1 MAEEIDLGALDTMPT
16 FTFGGSKSGGG
27 GGGGGF
33 GGGIELLM
41 NNKFKDNDRKNSG
54 GGGDIDLSELTAL
67 ENELNDLSN
76 ISKRSDGDGD
86 GGRGGSSSSSGGGNF
101 LSGILNLSKSDRDND
116 NGGNEGG
123 IHLGQSTSNTDGD
136 NRTWDGYGKFNNI
149 PLDPDANI
157 DPTPQLSKEEMLKEK
172 FKLLRKLE
180 ELEQKGVQLTKRYSM
195 DSSYAEMKGE
205 YDTQM
210 EERER
215 QNSTKFQG
223 KMLLACITGLEFL
236 NNKFDPFDLK
246 LDGWSEQVN
255 ENLSEYDEIFG
266 ELHEKYKS
274 KAKMSPELKLLFQL
288 GGSAIMLHMTNTM
301 FKSALPGMDDIMR
314 QNPELMQ
321 QFTQAAVS
329 SMSSNM
335 GGGGSSSIGGG
346 RGSGFGNFMNDIIGG
361 NGSSMGRGNNEP
373 PPYVQQRPPP
383 PPIATKGPLAPPP
396 PVRPGATA
404 MPTPMPML
412 DQKSRRPEMRGPST
426 DVSDM
431 MSRLKTKTI
440 NIQPSGNNNNNNNN
454 NNSSSSSSS
463 GGNGGSVQPDQ
474 GNSALQNIISGM
486 TGSLGSGGGG
496 GSGDGLLESTVIN
509 LSSLGDIPQDST
521 PHKSKRRPRSEK
533 NTVSMDL

>member
-1 MAEEIDLGALDTMPT
+1 MAEVIDLGDLDTIPT
-16 FTFGGSKSGGG
+16 FTLGGG
-27 GGGGGF
+27 GGGGGSKTVSNF

-41 NNKFKDNDRKNSG
+41 NDKFKGGDSGRKNG
-54 GGGDIDLSELTAL
+54 GGSGDIDLGELADL

-76 ISKRSDGDGD
+76 RRSSSSTSAAAAEAAGSSGGSGLFGGIFNIGRSSDDGD
-86 GGRGGSSSSSGGGNF
+86 GGGGG
-101 LSGILNLSKSDRDND
+101 
-116 NGGNEGG
+116 GG
-123 IHLGQSTSNTDGD
+123 INLGSSTSNTDAE

-149 PLDPDANI
+149 PLDPDANV
-157 DPTPQLSKEEMLKEK
+157 DPTPQLSKDEMLKEK

-180 ELEQKGVQLTKRYSM
+180 ELEQKGVTLTKRYSM

-205 YDTQM
+205 YDTQI

-215 QNSTKFQG
+215 HNSVKFQG

-246 LDGWSEQVN
+246 LDGWSEQMN
-255 ENLSEYDEIFG
+255 ENLGEYDEIFG

-329 SMSSNM
+329 SMSNNM
-335 GGGGSSSIGGG
+335 GGGGGGGGQGGGQGGG

-361 NGSSMGRGNNEP
+361 GGGGGGGNGREP

-383 PPIATKGPLAPPP
+383 APIATKGPMAPPP
-396 PVRPGATA
+396 PMRPGALPPTSSGPGRQSQNQDFGGNDAGGTA
-404 MPTPMPML
+404 YE
-412 DQKSRRPEMRGPST
+412 QKSRRPEMRGPSA

-440 NIQPSGNNNNNNNN
+440 NIQQSATGSSAGNGYAADMTLKNILSGMG
-454 NNSSSSSSS
+454 
-463 GGNGGSVQPDQ
+463 GGNGNGNDLISVTD
-474 GNSALQNIISGM
+474 
-486 TGSLGSGGGG
+486 
-496 GSGDGLLESTVIN
+496 
-509 LSSLGDIPQDST
+509 LGDIPADST
-521 PHKSKRRPRSEK
+521 PHKSKRRPRSER
-533 NTVSMDL
+533 NTVSLDL

>member
-16 FTFGGSKSGGG
+16 FTFGGSKSGGGSSSGGG

-54 GGGDIDLSELTAL
+54 GGGGDIDLSELTAL

-76 ISKRSDGDGD
+76 VSKRSDGDGD
-86 GGRGGSSSSSGGGNF
+86 GGRGGSSGGGGGGGGGF
-101 LSGILNLSKSDRDND
+101 LSGIFNLSKSDGD
-116 NGGNEGG
+116 NGSGANEGG
-123 IHLGQSTSNTDGD
+123 IHLGQSTSNTDAD

-149 PLDPDANI
+149 PLDPDANV
-157 DPTPQLSKEEMLKEK
+157 DPTPQLSKEDMLKEK

-215 QNSTKFQG
+215 QNSMKFQG

-255 ENLSEYDEIFG
+255 ENLGEYDEIFG

-329 SMSSNM
+329 SMSNNTGGA
-335 GGGGSSSIGGG
+335 GGGGGGG
-346 RGSGFGNFMNDIIGG
+346 RGSGFSNFMSDIIGG
-361 NGSSMGRGNNEP
+361 NGSMGRSNDL

-383 PPIATKGPLAPPP
+383 PPIATKGPVAPPP

-404 MPTPMPML
+404 MPTPMSMPE
-412 DQKSRRPEMRGPST
+412 QKSRRPEMRGPST

-440 NIQPSGNNNNNNNN
+440 NIQPSG
-454 NNSSSSSSS
+454 SSSNASA
-463 GGNGGSVQPDQ
+463 QQEQ
-474 GNSALQNIISGM
+474 GNSTLQNILSGM
-486 TGSLGSGGGG
+486 TGSMASGGGG
-496 GSGDGLLESTVIN
+496 DDISLEPTVIN
-509 LSSLGDIPQDST
+509 VSNLGDIPQESA

>member
-16 FTFGGSKSGGG
+16 FTFGSGSKSSSGGG
-27 GGGGGF
+27 GGGGSNF

-41 NNKFKDNDRKNSG
+41 NNKFKDTDRKG
-54 GGGDIDLSELTAL
+54 GSSGGDIDLSELAAL

-76 ISKRSDGDGD
+76 VGPTRHSDNE
-86 GGRGGSSSSSGGGNF
+86 SGGGGGGCGGGGGGF
-101 LSGILNLSKSDRDND
+101 LSGIFNLSKSDGES
-116 NGGNEGG
+116 GGGGGGGG
-123 IHLGQSTSNTDGD
+123 IHLGQSTSHTDAD
-136 NRTWDGYGKFNNI
+136 NRTWDGYGKFNDI
-149 PLDPDANI
+149 PLDPDANV

-195 DSSYAEMKGE
+195 DSSYQEMKGE

-215 QNSTKFQG
+215 HNSMKFQG

-255 ENLSEYDEIFG
+255 ENINEYDEIFG

-329 SMSSNM
+329 SMSGNL
-335 GGGGSSSIGGG
+335 GGGGGGGGGGG

-361 NGSSMGRGNNEP
+361 SGMGGGGGRNNEP
-373 PPYVQQRPPP
+373 PQYAQQRPPP

-404 MPTPMPML
+404 MPMPMPMMQQQQQQQQQNAE
-412 DQKSRRPEMRGPST
+412 QKSRRPEMRGPST

-440 NIQPSGNNNNNNNN
+440 NIQPSGSAQQ
-454 NNSSSSSSS
+454 SSEPPS
-463 GGNGGSVQPDQ
+463 NIT
-474 GNSALQNIISGM
+474 LQNILSGM
-486 TGSLGSGGGG
+486 TGGGGNG
-496 GSGDGLLESTVIN
+496 NGDDISLDANVIN
-509 LSSLGDIPQDST
+509 VSSLGDIPQDST
-521 PHKSKRRPRSEK
+521 PHKSKRRQRSER

>member
-16 FTFGGSKSGGG
+16 FTIGGGGSRSSGGG
-27 GGGGGF
+27 GGNF

-41 NNKFKDNDRKNSG
+41 NNKFKDSDRKG
-54 GGGDIDLSELTAL
+54 GGGGGSGGDIDLGELAAL

-76 ISKRSDGDGD
+76 IPRRNSGGGDDGGGGGGGGGGD
-86 GGRGGSSSSSGGGNF
+86 GGGGGF
-101 LSGILNLSKSDRDND
+101 LSGMFNFSKSGGD
-116 NGGNEGG
+116 NGGGASDGGG
-123 IHLGQSTSNTDGD
+123 IHLGQSTSNTDAD

-149 PLDPDANI
+149 PMDPDANV

-180 ELEQKGVQLTKRYSM
+180 ELEQKGVQLSKRYSM

-205 YDTQM
+205 YDTQI

-215 QNSTKFQG
+215 HNSMKFQG

-246 LDGWSEQVN
+246 LEGWSEQVN
-255 ENLSEYDEIFG
+255 ENIGEYDEIFG

-329 SMSSNM
+329 SMSNNTL
-335 GGGGSSSIGGG
+335 GGGGGGGGGG

-361 NGSSMGRGNNEP
+361 SGGGGGGGGRNNNEP
-373 PPYVQQRPPP
+373 PHYAQHRPPP
-383 PPIATKGPLAPPP
+383 PPIATKGPVAPPP

-404 MPTPMPML
+404 MPTPMSMPE
-412 DQKSRRPEMRGPST
+412 QRSRRPEMRGPTT

-440 NIQPSGNNNNNNNN
+440 NIQPG
-454 NNSSSSSSS
+454 
-463 GGNGGSVQPDQ
+463 GGNGGGPPEQ
-474 GNSALQNIISGM
+474 GNAMLQNILSGM
-486 TGSLGSGGGG
+486 TGGGGG
-496 GSGDGLLESTVIN
+496 GGGGGDDDLSLGASVIN
-509 LSSLGDIPQDST
+509 VSSLGDIPQDSAA
-521 PHKSKRRPRSEK
+521 HKSKRRPRSEK

>member
-16 FTFGGSKSGGG
+16 FTFGGSKSSGGSGGG
-27 GGGGGF
+27 SNF

-41 NNKFKDNDRKNSG
+41 NNKFKDSDRKGSSG
-54 GGGDIDLSELTAL
+54 GAAGDIDLSELTAL

-76 ISKRSDGDGD
+76 VPKRGSDNDGSAGAGA
-86 GGRGGSSSSSGGGNF
+86 GGSSSGGGFMSNIFNF
-101 LSGILNLSKSDRDND
+101 TKSNGDSNESG
-116 NGGNEGG
+116 GAEGSS
-123 IHLGQSTSNTDGD
+123 IHLGQSTSNTDAE

-157 DPTPQLSKEEMLKEK
+157 DPTPQLSKEDMLKEK

-215 QNSTKFQG
+215 QNSVKFQG

-255 ENLSEYDEIFG
+255 ENLNEYDEIFG

-329 SMSSNM
+329 SMSNNSVGGSM
-335 GGGGSSSIGGG
+335 GGGGGGSG

-361 NGSSMGRGNNEP
+361 SGGRNNNEP
-373 PPYVQQRPPP
+373 PPYVQHRPPP
-383 PPIATKGPLAPPP
+383 PPIATKGPVAPPP
-396 PVRPGATA
+396 PIRPGATA
-404 MPTPMPML
+404 MPTPMMQQQQPQVE
-412 DQKSRRPEMRGPST
+412 QKSRRPEMRGPST

-440 NIQPSGNNNNNNNN
+440 NIQPSGNG
-454 NNSSSSSSS
+454 SSSAAA
-463 GGNGGSVQPDQ
+463 QEQ
-474 GNSALQNIISGM
+474 GNSTLQNILSGM
-486 TGSLGSGGGG
+486 TGSGGNDDV
-496 GSGDGLLESTVIN
+496 SLEPTVIN
-509 LSSLGDIPQDST
+509 VASLGDIPQDST
-521 PHKSKRRPRSEK
+521 PHRSKRRPRSER

>member
-1 MAEEIDLGALDTMPT
+1 MAEEIDLGALDSMPT
-16 FTFGGSKSGGG
+16 FTFGSGSGGGSRSSGGG
-27 GGGGGF
+27 GGGGGNF

-41 NNKFKDNDRKNSG
+41 NNKFKDSDRKSGGGSG
-54 GGGDIDLSELTAL
+54 GGGDIDLSELAAL

-76 ISKRSDGDGD
+76 VKRNSDN
-86 GGRGGSSSSSGGGNF
+86 GSGANGGGGGGGFFN
-101 LSGILNLSKSDRDND
+101 GIFNLSKSDGEND
-116 NGGNEGG
+116 SGGGGGGG
-123 IHLGQSTSNTDGD
+123 IHLGQSTSNTDAD

-149 PLDPDANI
+149 PLDPDANV
-157 DPTPQLSKEEMLKEK
+157 DPTPQFSKEELLKEK
-172 FKLLRKLE
+172 FKILRKLE

-195 DSSYAEMKGE
+195 DSSYPEMKGE

-215 QNSTKFQG
+215 HNSMKFQG

-255 ENLSEYDEIFG
+255 ENINEYDEIFG

-329 SMSSNM
+329 SMSNNM
-335 GGGGSSSIGGG
+335 GGQGGGGGGGGGG

-361 NGSSMGRGNNEP
+361 SGGGGGGRNNEP
-373 PPYVQQRPPP
+373 PPYAQHRPPP
-383 PPIATKGPLAPPP
+383 PPIATKGPVAPPP

-404 MPTPMPML
+404 MPTPMQNMASS
-412 DQKSRRPEMRGPST
+412 DQRSKRPEMRGPSS

-440 NIQPSGNNNNNNNN
+440 NIQPSGGSNNMNAQP
-454 NNSSSSSSS
+454 SDP
-463 GGNGGSVQPDQ
+463 GNVT
-474 GNSALQNIISGM
+474 LQNILSGM
-486 TGSLGSGGGG
+486 TGSGGANDDMMLDA
-496 GSGDGLLESTVIN
+496 SVIN
-509 LSSLGDIPQDST
+509 VSSLGDIPQDST
-521 PHKSKRRPRSEK
+521 PHKSKRRPRSER

>member
-16 FTFGGSKSGGG
+16 FTFGGSKSSGGG
-27 GGGGGF
+27 GGGGGGGSNF

-41 NNKFKDNDRKNSG
+41 NNKFKDSDRKGGSG
-54 GGGDIDLSELTAL
+54 GDGAGDIDLSELTAL

-76 ISKRSDGDGD
+76 IPKRGSDNDSGGGGGGGFMSNIFNLTKSDGGD
-86 GGRGGSSSSSGGGNF
+86 SGGGGSSS
-101 LSGILNLSKSDRDND
+101 
-116 NGGNEGG
+116 
-123 IHLGQSTSNTDGD
+123 IHLGQSTSNTDAE

-157 DPTPQLSKEEMLKEK
+157 DPTPQLSKEDMLKEK

-215 QNSTKFQG
+215 QNSVKFQG

-255 ENLSEYDEIFG
+255 ENINEYDEIFG

-329 SMSSNM
+329 SMSGNL
-335 GGGGSSSIGGG
+335 GGGGGGGGGGG
-346 RGSGFGNFMNDIIGG
+346 RGAGFGNFMNDIIGG
-361 NGSSMGRGNNEP
+361 NGGRNNNEP
-373 PPYVQQRPPP
+373 PPYVQHRPPP
-383 PPIATKGPLAPPP
+383 PPIATKGPVAPPP
-396 PVRPGATA
+396 PIRPGATA
-404 MPTPMPML
+404 MPTPMMQQQQQQQQTE
-412 DQKSRRPEMRGPST
+412 QKLRRPEMRGPST

-440 NIQPSGNNNNNNNN
+440 NIQPSG
-454 NNSSSSSSS
+454 SS
-463 GGNGGSVQPDQ
+463 NGGGAATQES
-474 GNSALQNIISGM
+474 GNSMLQNILSGM
-486 TGSLGSGGGG
+486 TGGSGGG
-496 GSGDGLLESTVIN
+496 SDDISLEPTVIN
-509 LSSLGDIPQDST
+509 VSSLGDIPQDST
-521 PHKSKRRPRSEK
+521 PHRSKRRPRSER

>member
-16 FTFGGSKSGGG
+16 FTFGGSGGG
-27 GGGGGF
+27 GGGSSGSGGSGGNF

-41 NNKFKDNDRKNSG
+41 NNKFKDSDRKGSGSGGGG
-54 GGGDIDLSELTAL
+54 GGGDIDLSELAAL
-67 ENELNDLSN
+67 ENELNDLSDVKK
-76 ISKRSDGDGD
+76 KRPSSDE
-86 GGRGGSSSSSGGGNF
+86 GGNDSSSGGGGGGF
-101 LSGILNLSKSDRDND
+101 LSGIFNLNKTDNS
-116 NGGNEGG
+116 NGNGNGG
-123 IHLGQSTSNTDGD
+123 IHLGESTSNTDAD

-157 DPTPQLSKEEMLKEK
+157 DTTPQLSKEEMLKEK

-195 DSSYAEMKGE
+195 DSSYQEMKGE

-215 QNSTKFQG
+215 QNSVKFQG

-255 ENLSEYDEIFG
+255 ENLTEYDEIFG

-329 SMSSNM
+329 SMSGGGGGGGM
-335 GGGGSSSIGGG
+335 GGGGGGGGGGG
-346 RGSGFGNFMNDIIGG
+346 RGSGFGNFMSDIIGG
-361 NGSSMGRGNNEP
+361 SGMGGGGGFGRNNEP
-373 PPYVQQRPPP
+373 PPYAQQRPPP
-383 PPIATKGPLAPPP
+383 PPIATKGPVAPPP

-404 MPTPMPML
+404 MPTPMSSSS
-412 DQKSRRPEMRGPST
+412 DQKSRRPEMRGPSA

-440 NIQPSGNNNNNNNN
+440 NIQPSSASTAAAG
-454 NNSSSSSSS
+454 SSD
-463 GGNGGSVQPDQ
+463 NLT
-474 GNSALQNIISGM
+474 LQNILSGM
-486 TGSLGSGGGG
+486 TGSGNG
-496 GSGDGLLESTVIN
+496 GSNGDISLEPTIIN
-509 LSSLGDIPQDST
+509 VSSLGDIPEEST
-521 PHKSKRRPRSEK
+521 PHKSKRRPRSER

>member
-1 MAEEIDLGALDTMPT
+1 MAEEIDLGALDSMPT
-16 FTFGGSKSGGG
+16 FTIGGGGGRSSGGG
-27 GGGGGF
+27 GGGGGGGNF

-41 NNKFKDNDRKNSG
+41 NNKFKDSDRKG
-54 GGGDIDLSELTAL
+54 GGSGSGDIDLGELAAL
-67 ENELNDLSN
+67 ENELNELSN
-76 ISKRSDGDGD
+76 IPKRNSGSGGDSDG
-86 GGRGGSSSSSGGGNF
+86 GGGSGGGSGGGGSSGSGGGGF
-101 LSGILNLSKSDRDND
+101 LSGIFNLSKSDSD
-116 NGGNEGG
+116 NGGGASGGGGGG
-123 IHLGQSTSNTDGD
+123 IHLGQSTSNTDAD

-149 PLDPDANI
+149 PMDPDANV

-180 ELEQKGVQLTKRYSM
+180 ELEQKGVQLSKRYSM

-205 YDTQM
+205 YDTQI

-215 QNSTKFQG
+215 HNSMKFQG

-246 LDGWSEQVN
+246 LEGWSEQVN
-255 ENLSEYDEIFG
+255 ENIGEYDEIFG

-329 SMSSNM
+329 SMSNNM
-335 GGGGSSSIGGG
+335 GGGGGGSGGGGG

-361 NGSSMGRGNNEP
+361 SGGGGGRNNNEP
-373 PPYVQQRPPP
+373 PHYAQHRPPP
-383 PPIATKGPLAPPP
+383 PPIATKGPVAPPP

-404 MPTPMPML
+404 MPTPMNMTE
-412 DQKSRRPEMRGPST
+412 QRSRRPEMRGPTT

-440 NIQPSGNNNNNNNN
+440 NIQPGGGSGN
-454 NNSSSSSSS
+454 S
-463 GGNGGSVQPDQ
+463 GPPDQ
-474 GNSALQNIISGM
+474 GNAMLQNILSGM
-486 TGSLGSGGGG
+486 TGSGGNDDLALGPS
-496 GSGDGLLESTVIN
+496 VIN
-509 LSSLGDIPQDST
+509 VSSLGDIPQDSAA
-521 PHKSKRRPRSEK
+521 HKSKRRPRSEK

>member
-16 FTFGGSKSGGG
+16 FTFGGSGGGGKSSSSSGGG
-27 GGGGGF
+27 NF

-41 NNKFKDNDRKNSG
+41 NNKFKDSDRKGGG

-76 ISKRSDGDGD
+76 VGPRRSGESDSGRDG
-86 GGRGGSSSSSGGGNF
+86 SGGGGGGGF
-101 LSGILNLSKSDRDND
+101 LSGIFNLSKSD
-116 NGGNEGG
+116 GGESSAGGGG
-123 IHLGQSTSNTDGD
+123 INLGESTSNTDAE

-149 PLDPDANI
+149 PMDPDANA

-195 DSSYAEMKGE
+195 DSSYQEMKGE

-215 QNSTKFQG
+215 QNSVKFQG

-255 ENLSEYDEIFG
+255 ENLTEYDEIFG

-335 GGGGSSSIGGG
+335 GGGAPGGGGSG

-361 NGSSMGRGNNEP
+361 GGPSGGGFGRNNEP
-373 PPYVQQRPPP
+373 PPYAQHRPPP
-383 PPIATKGPLAPPP
+383 PPIATKGPVAPPP

-404 MPTPMPML
+404 MPTPMSM
-412 DQKSRRPEMRGPST
+412 DQKSRRPEMRGPT
-426 DVSDM
+426 ADVSDM

-440 NIQPSGNNNNNNNN
+440 NIQPTGSGSASGPM
-454 NNSSSSSSS
+454 NSDTA
-463 GGNGGSVQPDQ
+463 GNLT
-474 GNSALQNIISGM
+474 LQNILSGM
-486 TGSLGSGGGG
+486 TGS
-496 GSGDGLLESTVIN
+496 STNGASDEIN
-509 LSSLGDIPQDST
+509 LEPTVVNVSSLGELPQDST
-521 PHKSKRRPRSEK
+521 PHKSKRRQRSDR
-533 NTVSMDL
+533 NTVSLDL

>member
-1 MAEEIDLGALDTMPT
+1 MAEEIDLGSLDSMPT
-16 FTFGGSKSGGG
+16 FTFGKSSSGGG
-27 GGGGGF
+27 GGSSSSGSNF

-41 NNKFKDNDRKNSG
+41 NNKFKDGERKNSG

-67 ENELNDLSN
+67 ENELNELSN
-76 ISKRSDGDGD
+76 VSKRSDIEE
-86 GGRGGSSSSSGGGNF
+86 RERNSGGGGSF
-101 LSGILNLSKSDRDND
+101 LGGIFNLTKSDGD
-116 NGGNEGG
+116 NGNNSGGGESGG
-123 IHLGQSTSNTDGD
+123 INLGQSTSNTDGD

-149 PLDPDANI
+149 PMDPDANV

-215 QNSTKFQG
+215 QNSVKFQG

-255 ENLSEYDEIFG
+255 ENLNEYDEIFG

-329 SMSSNM
+329 SMSNNM
-335 GGGGSSSIGGG
+335 GGGGGGGGGGG
-346 RGSGFGNFMNDIIGG
+346 RGSGFSNFMSDIIGG
-361 NGSSMGRGNNEP
+361 NGSMGRNNDP
-373 PPYVQQRPPP
+373 PPYAQQRPPP
-383 PPIATKGPLAPPP
+383 PPIATKGPVAPPP
-396 PVRPGATA
+396 PIRPGATA
-404 MPTPMPML
+404 MPTPMSMSE
-412 DQKSRRPEMRGPST
+412 QKSRRPEMRGPST

-440 NIQPSGNNNNNNNN
+440 NIQPSGG
-454 NNSSSSSSS
+454 SSSSAPQSQSE
-463 GGNGGSVQPDQ
+463 Q
-474 GNSALQNIISGM
+474 GNATLQNILSGM
-486 TGSLGSGGGG
+486 TGSMSSGGDDI
-496 GSGDGLLESTVIN
+496 SLEPTIIN
-509 LSSLGDIPQDST
+509 VSNLGDIPQDST

>member
-1 MAEEIDLGALDTMPT
+1 MKGNTLKIALLIGGGLAVYYFWNKNRQKKLAQQQQPVREEEETEDEILPVGV
-16 FTFGGSKSGGG
+16 GGG
-27 GGGGGF
+27 GGGGG
-33 GGGIELLM
+33 GSG
-41 NNKFKDNDRKNSG
+41 SG
-54 GGGDIDLSELTAL
+54 GG
-67 ENELNDLSN
+67 
-76 ISKRSDGDGD
+76 
-86 GGRGGSSSSSGGGNF
+86 F
-101 LSGILNLSKSDRDND
+101 LSGIFNLNKSD
-116 NGGNEGG
+116 GGSSGGDTGG
-123 IHLGQSTSNTDGD
+123 IHLGQSTSNTDAD

-149 PLDPDANI
+149 PLDPDANV

-215 QNSTKFQG
+215 QNSVKFQG

-255 ENLSEYDEIFG
+255 ENLGEYDEIFG

-329 SMSSNM
+329 SMS
-335 GGGGSSSIGGG
+335 
-346 RGSGFGNFMNDIIGG
+346 
-361 NGSSMGRGNNEP
+361 NN
-373 PPYVQQRPPP
+373 
-383 PPIATKGPLAPPP
+383 I
-396 PVRPGATA
+396 
-404 MPTPMPML
+404 
-412 DQKSRRPEMRGPST
+412 
-426 DVSDM
+426 
-431 MSRLKTKTI
+431 
-440 NIQPSGNNNNNNNN
+440 
-454 NNSSSSSSS
+454 
-463 GGNGGSVQPDQ
+463 
-474 GNSALQNIISGM
+474 
-486 TGSLGSGGGG
+486 GGGG
-496 GSGDGLLESTVIN
+496 GGGVA
-509 LSSLGDIPQDST
+509 
-521 PHKSKRRPRSEK
+521 R
-533 NTVSMDL
+533 

>member
-16 FTFGGSKSGGG
+16 FTFGGSKSGSGGGGG

-54 GGGDIDLSELTAL
+54 GGGGGDIDLSELTAL

-76 ISKRSDGDGD
+76 VSKRSDGDGD
-86 GGRGGSSSSSGGGNF
+86 NGGSGGSGSGGGGF
-101 LSGILNLSKSDRDND
+101 MSGIFNLSKSDGDS
-116 NGGNEGG
+116 GGG
-123 IHLGQSTSNTDGD
+123 IGSSNLGQSTSNTDAD

-149 PLDPDANI
+149 PLDPDANV
-157 DPTPQLSKEEMLKEK
+157 DPTPQLSKEDMLKEK

-215 QNSTKFQG
+215 QNSMKFQG

-255 ENLSEYDEIFG
+255 ENLNEYDEIFG

-335 GGGGSSSIGGG
+335 GGGGPGGGGGGGGGG
-346 RGSGFGNFMNDIIGG
+346 RGSGFGNFMTDIMGGMGGGG
-361 NGSSMGRGNNEP
+361 NGGMGRNNEP

-383 PPIATKGPLAPPP
+383 PPIATKGPVAPPP

-404 MPTPMPML
+404 MPTPMSMQPPQSMS

-440 NIQPSGNNNNNNNN
+440 NIQSSTGGSG
-454 NNSSSSSSS
+454 SSS
-463 GGNGGSVQPDQ
+463 QQDQ
-474 GNSALQNIISGM
+474 GNSTLQNILSGM
-486 TGSLGSGGGG
+486 TGSMGSGGDDI
-496 GSGDGLLESTVIN
+496 SLEPTVIN
-509 LSSLGDIPQDST
+509 VSNLGDIPQDST
-521 PHKSKRRPRSEK
+521 PHKSKRRPRSER

>member
-27 GGGGGF
+27 SSSAGGSGGGF

-54 GGGDIDLSELTAL
+54 GGGGAGDIDLSELTAL

-76 ISKRSDGDGD
+76 VSKRSDGDGD
-86 GGRGGSSSSSGGGNF
+86 GGRGGSSGGGGGGGGF
-101 LSGILNLSKSDRDND
+101 LSGIFNLSKSDGDS
-116 NGGNEGG
+116 GSGANEGG
-123 IHLGQSTSNTDGD
+123 IHLGQSTSNTDAD

-149 PLDPDANI
+149 PLDPDANV
-157 DPTPQLSKEEMLKEK
+157 DPTPQLSKEDMLKEK

-215 QNSTKFQG
+215 QNSMKFQG

-255 ENLSEYDEIFG
+255 ENLGEYDEIFG

-329 SMSSNM
+329 SMSNNTGGA
-335 GGGGSSSIGGG
+335 GGGGGGGGGG
-346 RGSGFGNFMNDIIGG
+346 RGSGFSNFMSDIIGG
-361 NGSSMGRGNNEP
+361 NGSMGRSNDL

-383 PPIATKGPLAPPP
+383 PPIATKGPVAPPP

-404 MPTPMPML
+404 MPTPMSMPE
-412 DQKSRRPEMRGPST
+412 QKSRRPEMRGPST

-440 NIQPSGNNNNNNNN
+440 NIQPSGT
-454 NNSSSSSSS
+454 SSNVSA
-463 GGNGGSVQPDQ
+463 QQEQ
-474 GNSALQNIISGM
+474 GNSTLQNILSGM
-486 TGSLGSGGGG
+486 TGSMASGGD
-496 GSGDGLLESTVIN
+496 GDDISLEPTVIN
-509 LSSLGDIPQDST
+509 VSNLGDIPQESA

>member
-16 FTFGGSKSGGG
+16 FTFGGSKSSAGGG
-27 GGGGGF
+27 GGGSNF

-41 NNKFKDNDRKNSG
+41 NNKFKDSDRKGGGG
-54 GGGDIDLSELTAL
+54 GGGDIDLSELAAL

-76 ISKRSDGDGD
+76 VKRGSDTD
-86 GGRGGSSSSSGGGNF
+86 SGGGGGGGGGGGF
-101 LSGILNLSKSDRDND
+101 LTGIFNLSKSDGES
-116 NGGNEGG
+116 GGGG
-123 IHLGQSTSNTDGD
+123 IHLGQSTSQTDAD
-136 NRTWDGYGKFNNI
+136 NRTWDGYGKFNDI
-149 PLDPDANI
+149 PLDPDANV

-195 DSSYAEMKGE
+195 DSSYQEMKGE

-215 QNSTKFQG
+215 LNSVKFQG
-223 KMLLACITGLEFL
+223 KMLLACITGIEFL

-255 ENLSEYDEIFG
+255 ENLTEYDEIFG

-329 SMSSNM
+329 SMSGNL
-335 GGGGSSSIGGG
+335 GGGGGGGGGGG
-346 RGSGFGNFMNDIIGG
+346 RGSGFGNFMSDIIGG
-361 NGSSMGRGNNEP
+361 SGMGGGGGGGGGGGRNNDP
-373 PPYVQQRPPP
+373 PPYAQHRPPP
-383 PPIATKGPLAPPP
+383 PPIATKGPVAPPP

-404 MPTPMPML
+404 MPMPMMQQQQQQQQYTE
-412 DQKSRRPEMRGPST
+412 QKSRRPEMRGPST
-426 DVSDM
+426 DVGDM

-440 NIQPSGNNNNNNNN
+440 NIQPS
-454 NNSSSSSSS
+454 SSSTSQQQQQQPSEPA
-463 GGNGGSVQPDQ
+463 GNVT
-474 GNSALQNIISGM
+474 LQNILSGM
-486 TGSLGSGGGG
+486 TGSLGDDISLD
-496 GSGDGLLESTVIN
+496 SNIIN

>member
-16 FTFGGSKSGGG
+16 FTFGGSGKSSSSSSSGGG
-27 GGGGGF
+27 NF

-41 NNKFKDNDRKNSG
+41 NNKFKDSDRKGGGGG

-76 ISKRSDGDGD
+76 VGPKRSGESDSGRD
-86 GGRGGSSSSSGGGNF
+86 GGGGGGGGF
-101 LSGILNLSKSDRDND
+101 LSGIFNLSKSD
-116 NGGNEGG
+116 GGESSAGGGGGGGG
-123 IHLGQSTSNTDGD
+123 IHLGESTSNTDAD

-149 PLDPDANI
+149 PMDPDANVES
-157 DPTPQLSKEEMLKEK
+157 TPQLSKEEMLKEK

-195 DSSYAEMKGE
+195 DSSYQEMKGE

-215 QNSTKFQG
+215 QNSVKFQG

-255 ENLSEYDEIFG
+255 ENLTEYDEIFG

-329 SMSSNM
+329 SMSSNT
-335 GGGGSSSIGGG
+335 GGGGG
-346 RGSGFGNFMNDIIGG
+346 RGSGFGNFMNDIMSGG
-361 NGSSMGRGNNEP
+361 GGAPGGGFGRNNEP
-373 PPYVQQRPPP
+373 PPYAQHRPPP
-383 PPIATKGPLAPPP
+383 PPIATKGPVAPPP

-404 MPTPMPML
+404 MPTPMSM
-412 DQKSRRPEMRGPST
+412 DQKSRRPEMRGPT
-426 DVSDM
+426 ADVSDM

-440 NIQPSGNNNNNNNN
+440 NIQPTGSGAGSASAAA
-454 NNSSSSSSS
+454 NSDTA
-463 GGNGGSVQPDQ
+463 GNLT
-474 GNSALQNIISGM
+474 LQNILSGM
-486 TGSLGSGGGG
+486 TGSSTNGAGA
-496 GSGDGLLESTVIN
+496 GDEIN
-509 LSSLGDIPQDST
+509 LEPTVVNVSSLGELPQDST
-521 PHKSKRRPRSEK
+521 PHKSKRRPRSER

>member
-1 MAEEIDLGALDTMPT
+1 MAEEIDLGALDTIPT
-16 FTFGGSKSGGG
+16 FTFGSGNKSSSSSGGSN
-27 GGGGGF
+27 F

-41 NNKFKDNDRKNSG
+41 NNKFKDSDRKSGGGGG
-54 GGGDIDLSELTAL
+54 GGGDIDLSELSAL

-76 ISKRSDGDGD
+76 VK
-86 GGRGGSSSSSGGGNF
+86 RGGDNENGGGGSGGGSGGGF
-101 LSGILNLSKSDRDND
+101 LGGMFNLDADGG
-116 NGGNEGG
+116 NGGGGGGGGG
-123 IHLGQSTSNTDGD
+123 IHLGQSTSQTDVD
-136 NRTWDGYGKFNNI
+136 NRTWDGYGKFNDI
-149 PLDPDANI
+149 PLDPDANV

-195 DSSYAEMKGE
+195 DSSYQEMKGE
-205 YDTQM
+205 YDTQI

-215 QNSTKFQG
+215 HNSMKFQG

-255 ENLSEYDEIFG
+255 ENLTEYDEIFG
-266 ELHEKYKS
+266 ELHDKYKS

-329 SMSSNM
+329 SMSGNL
-335 GGGGSSSIGGG
+335 GGGGGGGGGGG

-361 NGSSMGRGNNEP
+361 SGMGGGGGGRNNEP
-373 PPYVQQRPPP
+373 PQYAQHRPPP
-383 PPIATKGPLAPPP
+383 PPIATKGPVAPPP

-404 MPTPMPML
+404 MPMPMMQQQQQQQQQQYASSTA

-426 DVSDM
+426 DVGDM

-440 NIQPSGNNNNNNNN
+440 NIQPS
-454 NNSSSSSSS
+454 SSSSIQQQQSNES
-463 GGNGGSVQPDQ
+463 GGNVT
-474 GNSALQNIISGM
+474 LHNILSGM
-486 TGSLGSGGGG
+486 TGGGGDDI
-496 GSGDGLLESTVIN
+496 SLDANVIN
-509 LSSLGDIPQDST
+509 VSSLGDIPQDAA
-521 PHKSKRRPRSEK
+521 PHKSKRRQRSER

>member
-16 FTFGGSKSGGG
+16 FTFGGSKSGGSSSG
-27 GGGGGF
+27 GGGSGSF

-41 NNKFKDNDRKNSG
+41 NNKFKDSDKKNSG

-76 ISKRSDGDGD
+76 VPRRGDGESA
-86 GGRGGSSSSSGGGNF
+86 GGGGGSGGGGGGGGF
-101 LSGILNLSKSDRDND
+101 LSGIFNLTKSDGDNPS
-116 NGGNEGG
+116 GGNDGG

-149 PLDPDANI
+149 PMDPDANV
-157 DPTPQLSKEEMLKEK
+157 DPTPQLSKEDMLKEK

-215 QNSTKFQG
+215 QNSVKFQG

-255 ENLSEYDEIFG
+255 ENLGEYDEIFG

-329 SMSSNM
+329 SMSNNM
-335 GGGGSSSIGGG
+335 GGAAGGGGGGGGGG
-346 RGSGFGNFMNDIIGG
+346 RGSGFSNFMSDIIGG
-361 NGSSMGRGNNEP
+361 NGSMGRNNDP

-383 PPIATKGPLAPPP
+383 PPIATKGPVAPPP

-404 MPTPMPML
+404 MPTPMSTQSQQSE
-412 DQKSRRPEMRGPST
+412 QKSRRPEMRGPTT

-440 NIQPSGNNNNNNNN
+440 NIQPSSGSGSGNQAISAQSE
-454 NNSSSSSSS
+454 NST
-463 GGNGGSVQPDQ
+463 
-474 GNSALQNIISGM
+474 LQNILSGM
-486 TGSLGSGGGG
+486 TGSLGGGDDDI
-496 GSGDGLLESTVIN
+496 SLEPTVIN
-509 LSSLGDIPQDST
+509 VSSLGDIPQDST

>member
-1 MAEEIDLGALDTMPT
+1 MAEEIDLGVLDTMPT
-16 FTFGGSKSGGG
+16 FSLGGGSRSSGGGSGGSGGG
-27 GGGGGF
+27 GGSF

-41 NNKFKDNDRKNSG
+41 NNKFKETKSSGGGG
-54 GGGDIDLSELTAL
+54 GGGDIDLGELAAL

-76 ISKRSDGDGD
+76 VPSRNNDDRGS
-86 GGRGGSSSSSGGGNF
+86 GGGGGGGGGGSSGGGGF
-101 LSGILNLSKSDRDND
+101 LSGIFNLNKSDD
-116 NGGNEGG
+116 NGGNSSHGHDGG
-123 IHLGQSTSNTDGD
+123 IHLGQSTSQTDAD

-157 DPTPQLSKEEMLKEK
+157 DPTPQLSKDEMLKEK

-215 QNSTKFQG
+215 QNSVKFQG

-255 ENLSEYDEIFG
+255 ENLTEYDEIFG

-329 SMSSNM
+329 SMSNNL
-335 GGGGSSSIGGG
+335 GGGGAGGGGGNG

-361 NGSSMGRGNNEP
+361 GGRGSSGFNEP
-373 PPYVQQRPPP
+373 PPYAQQRPPP

-396 PVRPGATA
+396 PVRPGA
-404 MPTPMPML
+404 MPVNRPDLNNNNNNNAPYE
-412 DQKSRRPEMRGPST
+412 QKSRRPEMRGPST

-440 NIQPSGNNNNNNNN
+440 NIQPSGSNPPAPQEPQN
-454 NNSSSSSSS
+454 
-463 GGNGGSVQPDQ
+463 
-474 GNSALQNIISGM
+474 ATLQNILSGM
-486 TGSLGSGGGG
+486 TGSSAGDESLGI
-496 GSGDGLLESTVIN
+496 EPTVIN
-509 LSSLGDIPQDST
+509 VSSLGDIPQDST
-521 PHKSKRRPRSEK
+521 PHKSKRRPRSER